1 MTLLGSAPRW
11 RSGATPPSLGCRST
25 DPGSPQSE
33 QQVDLEFLAGQLAL
47 VLEGQRQMEE
57 RLADMATK
65 AQVERMCR
73 VLEGR
78 LERDR
83 AALQERRAR
92 LAQR

>member
-1 MTLLGSAPRW
+1 MA
-11 RSGATPPSLGCRST
+11 
-25 DPGSPQSE
+25 E

-47 VLEGQRQMEE
+47 VLELQRALEA
-57 RLADMATK
+57 RLADIKADMATK
-65 AQVERMCR
+65 AQVERMCW